1 MYEYSYGQDEQ
12 VTTQDVSASL
22 QLTKPQHLIS
32 LASSGVLVS
41 VDVNLWSATKQDR
54 GISNEIT
61 ASKNADRSAGR
72 YTKNLLADHSK
83 HKAVMNYRQTIYNWI
98 KRITYDW
105 NGAQRYLPTAG
116 LSKFME
122 EYNDHVL
129 SFNTLLD
136 EFEVAYDSIVSD
148 MAFKQGTMFN
158 RDDYPTKEAMRG
170 KFRINLYVNDVPMND
185 YRCNVAQDLADDLFN
200 TYSSQTERIIENIVT
215 DQITRMKD
223 VMESLSHCCGYD
235 KLTEVDK
242 HGEPKLKKRK
252 IYDTTIEKAHE
263 LCESYKTFNLT
274 NNAELEQARQ
284 KLASVL
290 NGVTADDV
298 RESDAVR
305 DHVKRGVDEV
315 LNKFGA
321 FNCFQD

>member
-12 VTTQDVSASL
+12 VTTQDVSPPL

-54 GISNEIT
+54 SISNEIT

-185 YRCNVAQDLADDLFN
+185 YRCNVAQDLADDLFS

-290 NGVTADDV
+290 DGVTADNV